1 MKEIAFTV
9 EPNSTLYANYFAQKE
24 ERERFAELASA
35 FLNAHFPGEG
45 NNSIMLGKRLEVELS
60 PETEE
65 KFRSQLL
72 KNKNSSGFSMFKAK
86 STENQCWHEEVISKV
101 DLKKYEASRFWW
113 MGFPGVGHLRTS
125 LWDDGHGKVYGYYCS
140 ELWPDDGVLPSYVT
154 EIKMSA
160 YYLAL
165 EETHRE
171 EKNDGC

>member
-9 EPNSTLYANYFAQKE
+9 KPNSTLYANYFAQKE
-24 ERERFAELASA
+24 ERERFAKVASE
-35 FLNAHFPGEG
+35 FLNAHFPGCTR
-45 NNSIMLGKRLEVELS
+45 IMLTGRLAVKLNQQL
-60 PETEE
+60 E
-65 KFRSQLL
+65 KEYNEQTL
-72 KNKNSSGFSMFKAK
+72 KNKTDYAFSTFKLK
-86 STENQCWHEEVISKV
+86 SAMNQLWVEQVISQI
-101 DLKKYEASRFWW
+101 DLKKYHCNQFWW
-113 MGFPGVGHLRTS
+113 MEFPGNGHLRTS

>member
-9 EPNSTLYANYFAQKE
+9 NPDSELYANHFIQKAE
-24 ERERFAELASA
+24 KKRFAELASA

-45 NNSIMLGKRLEVELS
+45 NNSIMLGKRLEVKLS

-101 DLKKYEASRFWW
+101 DLKNTKPLVFGGWIFRALGICAQVSGMMETAMSMVTIVPNSTLTRARFLTT
-113 MGFPGVGHLRTS
+113 PQKS
-125 LWDDGHGKVYGYYCS
+125 S
-140 ELWPDDGVLPSYVT
+140 
-154 EIKMSA
+154 
-160 YYLAL
+160 
-165 EETHRE
+165 
-171 EKNDGC
+171 

>member
-9 EPNSTLYANYFAQKE
+9 NPDSELYANHFIQKAE
-24 ERERFAELASA
+24 KKRFAELASA

-45 NNSIMLGKRLEVELS
+45 NNSIMLGKRLEVKLS

-72 KNKNSSGFSMFKAK
+72 KYKDSSGFSMFKAK

-113 MGFPGVGHLRTS
+113 MDFPGVGHLRTS
-125 LWDDGHGKVYGYYCS
+125 LWDDGNGNVYGYYCS
-140 ELWPDDGVLPSYVT
+140 EFYSDKGTIPDYAT
-154 EIKMSA
+154 EIKLSEYYAAVEA
-160 YYLAL
+160 YEA
-165 EETHRE
+165 EV
-171 EKNDGC
+171 KAK